1 MQLKTSFKASMR
13 LVKSLLIVNK
23 GNYIMMEISHLNFSE
38 GPMKVAP
45 FSHAVKAGEF
55 LFVTGQMPTLK
66 DDNSKLISG
75 DIEEQTHQVMR
86 NLVNVLNA
94 AGSSLDKVIFSRVY
108 LVNFGD
114 FEKMNKVYASYF
126 SKNKLPA
133 RTCIGVTGLAVG
145 ASVEIDFIAGF

>member
-1 MQLKTSFKASMR
+1 
-13 LVKSLLIVNK
+13 
-23 GNYIMMEISHLNFSE
+23 MMEISHLNFSD

-66 DDNSKLISG
+66 ADNSRLISG

-86 NLVNVLNA
+86 NLVDVLHA

>member
-1 MQLKTSFKASMR
+1 
-13 LVKSLLIVNK
+13 
-23 GNYIMMEISHLNFSE
+23 MEIAHLNFSD

-45 FSHAVKAGEF
+45 FSHAVKAGQF

-66 DDNSKLISG
+66 ADNSKLISG

-86 NLVNVLNA
+86 NLVDVLQL

-114 FEKMNKVYASYF
+114 FDKMNEVYASYF